1 MRIKNTRELENILKS
16 AHAKDFE
23 AFYESN
29 KESLMTEQASFSTYM
44 KDLIKEK
51 KMTQQSVFLKADI
64 PERYGYK
71 ILSGEKHTKQRDT
84 ILRICYAAELTLGET
99 QEALK
104 MIVFNDRPGSI
115 IDVNELLKRYG
126 LEPLRTSGFYE

>member
-44 KDLIKEK
+44 KDLIKGKE
-51 KMTQQSVFLKADI
+51 D
-64 PERYGYK
+64 
-71 ILSGEKHTKQRDT
+71 D
-84 ILRICYAAELTLGET
+84 AAECFSEG
-99 QEALK
+99 
-104 MIVFNDRPGSI
+104 G
-115 IDVNELLKRYG
+115 Y
-126 LEPLRTSGFYE
+126 SGAVWIQDTVR